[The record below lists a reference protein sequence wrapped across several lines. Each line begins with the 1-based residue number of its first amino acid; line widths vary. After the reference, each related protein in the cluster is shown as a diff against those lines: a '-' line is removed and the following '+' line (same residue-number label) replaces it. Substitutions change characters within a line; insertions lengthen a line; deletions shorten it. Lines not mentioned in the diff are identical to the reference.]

1 MSANVKYLLICSR
14 LLPLGLVLSIFG
26 LFTSSVPAQSESR
39 EKPTP
44 EIQEKPKLKH
54 FGSSLDRL
62 RWDPEKQTMVETVN
76 PRAGRSV
83 AADVDVIRVE
93 TDLVVFDVQV
103 RDRQGH
109 VVSGLNRDDFI
120 VTENGGPQ
128 SIGHF
133 SLGNDLS
140 VSRSIVLIID
150 YSGSLRSYLD
160 QSIDAAEVLISKLG
174 PLDNM
179 AIVTDDV
186 ELITDFTR
194 DRERLRKTLESL
206 RHKVK
211 SRKYGLSFQFTA
223 LMATARELFNDED
236 IRPIIIFQT
245 DGDEVGL
252 LQPPNPLYYFVPFL
266 PANLPSARK
275 KSIETAV
282 SKLEKT
288 IAAQVKPY
296 SLDDVYHAVE
306 KSRATVYTVIPGT
319 QLVGRSPAE
328 QLSRVKLNNSLQYSE
343 AQFEQIRNIC
353 VRAQTAAAGAAIE
366 SGGWVAFL
374 DKPEQAADIYATI
387 LSDINSRYV
396 IGYYPTNKVHDGRR
410 RNVSIEVRQHPEYV
424 ISGRRSYYA
433 PAAEQ

>member
-1 MSANVKYLLICSR
+1 MKLRSVSHLLFCVGPT
-14 LLPLGLVLSIFG
+14 LLTFG
-26 LFTSSVPAQSESR
+26 LFTSLVPAQSEPQ
-39 EKPTP
+39 EKPKP
-44 EIQEKPKLKH
+44 EVEEKPKLKH

-62 RWDPEKQTMVETVN
+62 KWDPEKQQMVETVS
-76 PRAGRSV
+76 PRAARSV
-83 AADVDVIRVE
+83 AADVDVIRVQ

-103 RDRQGH
+103 RDRQGR
-109 VVSGLNRDDFI
+109 VVTGLNRDDFI

-150 YSGSLRSYLD
+150 YSGSLRNYLD

-194 DRERLRKTLESL
+194 DREKLRKALESL
-206 RHKVK
+206 RNRAK
-211 SRKYGLSFQFTA
+211 SRKYGRSFQFTA
-223 LMATARELFNDED
+223 LMATARELFDDED
-236 IRPIIIFQT
+236 IRPIVIFQT
-245 DGDEVGL
+245 DGDEIGL
-252 LQPPNPLYYFVPFL
+252 LQPPNPFYYFVPVL
-266 PANLPSARK
+266 PERSPPELK
-275 KSIETAV
+275 KRFDAMASRAQKE
-282 SKLEKT
+282 
-288 IAAQVKPY
+288 IASQFKPFG
-296 SLDDVYHAVE
+296 LDDVYRAVE

-328 QLSRVKLNNSLQYSE
+328 QISGVKLNNSAKYSE
-343 AQFEQIRNIC
+343 AQFEEIRDIC

-374 DKPEQAADIYATI
+374 AQPEQAADIYATI

-396 IGYYPTNKVHDGRR
+396 IGYYPTNKVHDGAR
-410 RNVSIEVRQHPEYV
+410 RNVSIEVRGHPEYV

>member
-1 MSANVKYLLICSR
+1 MTLSPNIKHRLVCYLLVGFA
-14 LLPLGLVLSIFG
+14 LLMFG
-26 LFTSSVPAQSESR
+26 LFVASTRAQSESD
-39 EKPTP
+39 
-44 EIQEKPKLKH
+44 EKPKLKH

-62 RWDPEKQTMVETVN
+62 RWDPEKQTMVETVA
-76 PRAGRSV
+76 PREGRSV
-83 AADVDVIRVE
+83 AADVDVIRVQ

-103 RDRQGH
+103 RDRKGR

-160 QSIDAAEVLISKLG
+160 ESIDAAEVLISKLG

-186 ELITDFTR
+186 ELIADFTR
-194 DRERLRKTLESL
+194 DREKLRKALESL

-236 IRPIIIFQT
+236 IRPIVIFQT

-252 LQPPNPLYYFVPFL
+252 LQPPHPLYYFVPFF
-266 PANLPSARK
+266 PAHSPPEQK
-275 KSIETAV
+275 KRFEAMV
-282 SKLEKT
+282 SRVQKT
-288 IAAQVKPY
+288 IASQFKPFG
-296 SLDDVYHAVE
+296 LDDVYHAVE

-328 QLSRVKLNNSLQYSE
+328 QMSRVKLNNSSQYSE
-343 AQFEQIRNIC
+343 AQFEEIRNIC
-353 VRAQTAAAGAAIE
+353 VRAQTAAAGASIE
-366 SGGWVAFL
+366 SGGWAAFL

-410 RNVSIEVRQHPEYV
+410 RNVSIEVRGHSEYL

-433 PAAEQ
+433 PVAEQ